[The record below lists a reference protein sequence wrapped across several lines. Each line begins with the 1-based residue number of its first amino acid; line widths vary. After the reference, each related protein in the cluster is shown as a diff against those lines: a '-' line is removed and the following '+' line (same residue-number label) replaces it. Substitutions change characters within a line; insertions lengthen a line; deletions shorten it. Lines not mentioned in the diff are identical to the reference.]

1 MNIIITNSSG
11 LPIFE
16 QIENAIKE
24 AIFSNELKE
33 GEMLPSVRSLAN
45 ELKISFLTVK
55 RAYDELEKAGFIKT
69 VQGKGSYVSPK
80 NLDLIKEEKLKE
92 IQDYIEKIYEVSK
105 LSNISTEEISELFKM
120 IFEEELSSKVLFYY
134 FSFRLCYTYKVGWW

>member
-45 ELKISFLTVK
+45 DLKISFLTVK

-92 IQDYIEKIYEVSK
+92 VQDYIEKIYEVSK
-105 LSNISTEEISELFKM
+105 LSNISKEEISELFKM
-120 IFEEELSSKVLFYY
+120 ILEEEL
-134 FSFRLCYTYKVGWW
+134 

>member
-92 IQDYIEKIYEVSK
+92 IQEHIDKIYEISK
-105 LSNISTEEISELFKM
+105 LSNISKDEVNEMFKM
-120 IFEEELSSKVLFYY
+120 IFEEEL
-134 FSFRLCYTYKVGWW
+134 

>member
-33 GEMLPSVRSLAN
+33 GEILPSVRSLAN
-45 ELKISFLTVK
+45 DLKISFLTVK

-69 VQGKGSYVSPK
+69 VQGKGSYVAPK
-80 NLDLIKEEKLKE
+80 NLSLIKEEKLKE
-92 IQDYIEKIYEVSK
+92 IQDYIEKIFEISK
-105 LSNISTEEISELFKM
+105 VSNISDDEVLTLFKM
-120 IFEEELSSKVLFYY
+120 IFKEEI
-134 FSFRLCYTYKVGWW
+134 

>member
-45 ELKISFLTVK
+45 DLKISFLTVK

-69 VQGKGSYVSPK
+69 VQGKGSYVSSK

-92 IQDYIEKIYEVSK
+92 VQDYIEKIYEVSK
-105 LSNISTEEISELFKM
+105 LSNISKDEISELFKM
-120 IFEEELSSKVLFYY
+120 IFEEEL
-134 FSFRLCYTYKVGWW
+134 

>member
-45 ELKISFLTVK
+45 DLKISFLTVK

-92 IQDYIEKIYEVSK
+92 IQDYIEKVYEISK
-105 LSNISTEEISELFKM
+105 LSNISKDEISELFKM
-120 IFEEELSSKVLFYY
+120 IFEEEL
-134 FSFRLCYTYKVGWW
+134 